1 MGAEAGWEQKQ
12 GTAGRAPRRG
22 CTQTFGFFR
31 DKVEGSTST
40 DPDEYWEYGV
50 TKTDEDK
57 VQDIDGGE
65 TSGGALDSWP
75 SKRIEPEGDEEFF
88 D

>member
-1 MGAEAGWEQKQ
+1 MD
-12 GTAGRAPRRG
+12 T
-22 CTQTFGFFR
+22 TFGFFR

-40 DPDEYWEYGV
+40 DTDEYWEYGV

-57 VQDIDGGE
+57 VQDIEGGE
-65 TSGGALDSWP
+65 PSGGPLDSWP
-75 SKRIEPEGDEEFF
+75 SIRIEPEGDEEFF